1 VFLKSKILALL
12 FLLGGLS
19 LKGQTFM
26 YSYVDPCTQ
35 QVQTLMYDMSA
46 PIIVS
51 YYGQTRAFTYNEISS
66 GVLDT
71 WLNQV
76 YSNFIAS
83 PCDEVFTT
91 VTTTSTT
98 NLTTNLVNSVLNLS
112 AVTSIS
118 SMNLGGNINSTNSSN
133 SNTNEN
139 NNNPQSNTTSSSN
152 NSNNNNNSNNTG
164 SPNNSN
170 SGSGS
175 SGGNSEPNS
184 GGSNSSESSGGTTA
198 GETQGESQEGVP
210 SEEKID
216 EAKTEQQKT
225 EANQTSKTTAKAR
238 TQVQKPAILVTGDI
252 VGLQKTDDKTNDARG
267 TFSFTRVKGD
277 GTASFG
283 LSADYMIRA
292 KISNITLMKSWIG
305 TTEKGNKHINL
316 LSSGFSIQPG
326 SWTNTTMF
334 IRVNSLKRFTAIYG
348 AAGSAGYL
356 YKEPIISTLA
366 VAGFM
371 YKGKIYKNI
380 DGTLITAAVY
390 APYSKYYTESWFDS
404 KPIVI
409 PFFNINYKLTKTFG
423 VGLTGGGTYL
433 AGANVLNYQVL
444 LGSKLIL

>member
-1 VFLKSKILALL
+1 VFLKNKILALL
-12 FLLGGLS
+12 FLFGGLS

-26 YSYVDPCTQ
+26 YSYIDPCTQ

-76 YSNFIAS
+76 YSNYVAA
-83 PCDEVFTT
+83 PCSEVFTT

-98 NLTTNLVNSVLNLS
+98 NLTTNLINNVLNLS

-118 SMNLGGNINSTNSSN
+118 SMNLGGNINSTNSTNSN
-133 SNTNEN
+133 SNEDN
-139 NNNPQSNTTSSSN
+139 NNSQTNVSSSSNSSSN
-152 NSNNNNNSNNTG
+152 NNNTG
-164 SPNNSN
+164 SSSGTNP
-170 SGSGS
+170 GSGG
-175 SGGNSEPNS
+175 SGGNGEPTS
-184 GGSNSSESSGGTTA
+184 GGSNSGKSSEGTTT
-198 GETQGESQEGVP
+198 GETQGGGQEGVP
-210 SEEKID
+210 SQEKID
-216 EAKTEQQKT
+216 EVKTDQQKSD
-225 EANQTSKTTAKAR
+225 ANQTSKTTAKAKS
-238 TQVQKPAILVTGDI
+238 QVQKPAILVTGDI
-252 VGLQKTDDKTNDARG
+252 VGLQKTDDNTNDARG
-267 TFSFTRVKGD
+267 TFSFTHVKGD
-277 GTASFG
+277 GTASLG

-292 KISNITLMKSWIG
+292 RISNITLMRSWIG

-380 DGTLITAAVY
+380 DGTLIAAAVY

-404 KPIVI
+404 KPIII
-409 PFFNINYKLTKTFG
+409 PFFNVNYKLTKTFG
-423 VGLTGGGTYL
+423 FGLTGGGTYL
-433 AGANVLNYQVL
+433 AGANILNYQVL
-444 LGSKLIL
+444 LGAKLIL

>member
-26 YSYVDPCTQ
+26 YSYIDPCTQ

-76 YSNFIAS
+76 YSNYVAS
-83 PCDEVFTT
+83 PCSEVFTS

-98 NLTTNLVNSVLNLS
+98 NLTTNLVNNVLNLS

-133 SNTNEN
+133 STSNEDN
-139 NNNPQSNTTSSSN
+139 NNSQTNVSSSSNSSSN
-152 NSNNNNNSNNTG
+152 NTNTG
-164 SPNNSN
+164 SSSSTNPGS
-170 SGSGS
+170 SGSG
-175 SGGNSEPNS
+175 GNGEPNS
-184 GGSNSSESSGGTTA
+184 GGSNPSESSGGTTT
-198 GETQGESQEGVP
+198 GEVQGGDKKETPSQ
-210 SEEKID
+210 EKID
-216 EAKTEQQKT
+216 EAKTDQQKS

-316 LSSGFSIQPG
+316 LSSGFSIQPS

-380 DGTLITAAVY
+380 DGTLIAAAVY

-409 PFFNINYKLTKTFG
+409 PFFNVNYKLTKTFG

>member
-1 VFLKSKILALL
+1 
-12 FLLGGLS
+12 
-19 LKGQTFM
+19 M
-26 YSYVDPCTQ
+26 YSYIDPCTQ
-35 QVQTLMYDMSA
+35 QVQTLAYDMSA

-76 YSNFIAS
+76 YSNYVAA
-83 PCDEVFTT
+83 PCSEVFTS

-98 NLTTNLVNSVLNLS
+98 NLTTNLINNILNLS
-112 AVTSIS
+112 TVTSIS
-118 SMNLGGNINSTNSSN
+118 SLNLGGNINSTNSTNSN
-133 SNTNEN
+133 SNENTNN
-139 NNNPQSNTTSSSN
+139 SQPNVSSSSNSSSSN
-152 NSNNNNNSNNTG
+152 NNTNP
-164 SPNNSN
+164 S
-170 SGSGS
+170 SGSNPS
-175 SGGNSEPNS
+175 SGGGGGNGEPNS
-184 GGSNSSESSGGTTA
+184 GGTNPNEPSR
-198 GETQGESQEGVP
+198 GETTGEVQGGSKEGVP
-210 SEEKID
+210 SQEKID
-216 EAKTEQQKT
+216 EVKTDQQKSD
-225 EANQTSKTTAKAR
+225 ANQTSKTTAKAR

-277 GTASFG
+277 GTASIG

-292 KISNITLMKSWIG
+292 KISNITAMKSWIS
-305 TTEKGNKHINL
+305 TTEKGNKSINL
-316 LSSGFSIQPG
+316 LSSGFSVQPG

-380 DGTLITAAVY
+380 DGTLIAAAVY

-404 KPIVI
+404 KPIII
-409 PFFNINYKLTKTFG
+409 PFFNINYKITKTFG
-423 VGLTGGGTYL
+423 FGLTGGGTYL

>member
-19 LKGQTFM
+19 LNGQTFM
-26 YSYVDPCTQ
+26 YSYIDPCTQ
-35 QVQTLMYDMSA
+35 QVQTLAYDMSA

-66 GVLDT
+66 GILDT

-76 YSNFIAS
+76 YSNYTAA
-83 PCDEVFTT
+83 PCSEIFTS

-98 NLTTNLVNSVLNLS
+98 NLTTNLINNILNLS
-112 AVTSIS
+112 TVTSIS
-118 SMNLGGNINSTNSSN
+118 SLNLGGNINSTNSTNSN
-133 SNTNEN
+133 SNEDN
-139 NNNPQSNTTSSSN
+139 NNSQSNVPSSSNSSN
-152 NSNNNNNSNNTG
+152 NSNNTNSSGG
-164 SPNNSN
+164 SNPSS

-175 SGGNSEPNS
+175 NSKPNS
-184 GGSNSSESSGGTTA
+184 GSTNPSEPSRGENTGEVQGGSK
-198 GETQGESQEGVP
+198 EGVP
-210 SEEKID
+210 SQEKID
-216 EAKTEQQKT
+216 EAKTDQQKSD
-225 EANQTSKTTAKAR
+225 ANQTSKTTAKAKA
-238 TQVQKPAILVTGDI
+238 QVQKPAILITGDI

-277 GTASFG
+277 GTASIG

-292 KISNITLMKSWIG
+292 KISNITAMKSWIS
-305 TTEKGNKHINL
+305 TTEKGNKGINL
-316 LSSGFSIQPG
+316 LSSGFSVQPG
-326 SWTNTTMF
+326 SWSNTTMF

-371 YKGKIYKNI
+371 YKGKIYKNV

-409 PFFNINYKLTKTFG
+409 PFFNVNYKLTKTFG